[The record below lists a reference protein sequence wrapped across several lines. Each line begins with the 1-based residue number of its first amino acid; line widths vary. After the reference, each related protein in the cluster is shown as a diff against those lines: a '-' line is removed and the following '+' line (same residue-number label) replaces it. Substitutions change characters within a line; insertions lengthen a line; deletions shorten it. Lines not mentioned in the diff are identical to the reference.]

1 MALFAGVG
9 GVAVE
14 AEAEGEGG
22 AAEEADEDGL
32 IWEGEVRSGL
42 RWCRGDNGMW
52 VIFRIGDG
60 RLYIEQSSA
69 EFCDSGD
76 NW

>member
-1 MALFAGVG
+1 
-9 GVAVE
+9 VE

-42 RWCRGDNGMW
+42 RWWM
-52 VIFRIGDG
+52 IFRIGDG
-60 RLYIEQSSA
+60 RLYIEQSWA
-69 EFCDSGD
+69 ELCDSGD

>member
-1 MALFAGVG
+1 
-9 GVAVE
+9 VE

-42 RWCRGDNGMW
+42 RWCRG
-52 VIFRIGDG
+52 
-60 RLYIEQSSA
+60 
-69 EFCDSGD
+69 
-76 NW
+76 